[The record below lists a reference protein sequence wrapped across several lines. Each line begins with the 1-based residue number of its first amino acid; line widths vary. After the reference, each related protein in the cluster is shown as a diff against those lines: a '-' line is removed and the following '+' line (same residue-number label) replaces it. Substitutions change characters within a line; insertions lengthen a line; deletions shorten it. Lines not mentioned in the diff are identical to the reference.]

1 MDPDPDC
8 KKADLDPE
16 IRLKMRI
23 WIQRSDL
30 KSTKIPTFILLKT
43 MVFFVIYCSYIWV
56 MTQKSDLFPSHYE
69 FGCPKLYGSL
79 IEFTVNLL
87 QLTQFHKG
95 ILKLSFPLASSLLWL
110 LPCPLWPISS
120 TSRCSCDCAADC
132 CSCDCAADCCSC
144 NCADDSW
151 PCDFWWREVRKS
163 RSCDRTLS
171 RSRDE
176 GSTHSCCSTSSK
188 SKAGAEDRKEP
199 AGP

>member
-8 KKADLDPE
+8 RKADLDPE
-16 IRLKMRI
+16 IRLKI
-23 WIQRSDL
+23 KENSNCFFIQKFYSKL
-30 KSTKIPTFILLKT
+30 WSFLLFIV
-43 MVFFVIYCSYIWV
+43 MFIY
-56 MTQKSDLFPSHYE
+56 MTEKSDLFPSHYE

-132 CSCDCAADCCSC
+132 CSCDCAADCC